1 MASSV
6 VAQFYEVINS
16 GTAAVA
22 PGANVSFSQTAFIT
36 QGIGVSQNSPTVFAL
51 GLTPPDQFVSYYRVT
66 WQVGVANSG
75 QLGVYSADLGGLQA
89 NSIVGTSWGHCQII
103 GDCIIQIG
111 QSGATLSIQNP
122 SANNSSLNLLSSGSG
137 NVDVIVT
144 LTFEYI
150 SPTT

>member
-22 PGANVSFSQTAFIT
+22 PGAYMSFSQTACIT
-36 QGIGVSQNSPTVFAL
+36 QGIAVSQTSPTEYLL
-51 GLTPPDQFVSYYRVT
+51 GLTSPDAFNSYYRIT

-75 QLGVYSADLGGLQA
+75 QLGVYSTALGGLEA
-89 NSIVGTSWGHCQII
+89 NSVVGTSWGHSQII
-103 GDCIIQIG
+103 GDCIIQVDLFG
-111 QSGATLSIQNP
+111 TTVSIQNP

-137 NVDVIVT
+137 NVDVVVT
-144 LTFEYI
+144 LTFEYV
-150 SPTT
+150 SAST